1 MIRGACS
8 TTKNGGDCSGEN
20 GRPLGVT
27 LICVLKGTV
36 ALHYLLNVT
45 NSLLL
50 PGEAIE
56 LKIVSLHA
64 AKSSMTD
71 EST

>member
-1 MIRGACS
+1 M
-8 TTKNGGDCSGEN
+8 
-20 GRPLGVT
+20 T
-27 LICVLKGTV
+27 LICVLKDTV
-36 ALHYLLNVT
+36 ALHSLLNVT

-56 LKIVSLHA
+56 LRIVSLHA

-71 EST
+71 ETT